1 MSDAPD
7 TTAPDTT
14 APDIRTT
21 VSVLLAAAGLE
32 PSPAEFQI
40 LLDAYP
46 LHKRGIESLYAIPE
60 ARYEAPA
67 LIFDPTPVFA
77 DWAS

>member
-7 TTAPDTT
+7 L
-14 APDIRTT
+14 RTT
-21 VSVLLAAAGLE
+21 LSVLLNAAGLV
-32 PSPAEFQI
+32 PSEAEFQI

-46 LHKRGIESLYAIPE
+46 LHKEGIESLYAIPE

-67 LIFDPTPVFA
+67 LVFDPTPVFA